1 LSLWSINLGNCLV
14 HPECYILC
22 KEKLTMEEKDAHMSN
37 VILCRNAVQFVSY
50 EHFLTF
56 LSPGMHGSSPNV
68 NWAMWIMCP
77 PSHFLI
83 HSPILSENITD
94 SLEMHKK
101 LSMSQKKRLKCSKL
115 TMKMD
120 LFSAHTASN
129 GMLTF
134 SPTINTAGPNRVWT
148 CDHFC
153 HSQSSPATNN
163 WGSKENS
170 FGRVVRV
177 SDNTKICFQ
186 DSGACVI
193 NMNLE
198 RD

>member
-77 PSHFLI
+77 PSHFLV

-94 SLEMHKK
+94 NLEMH
-101 LSMSQKKRLKCSKL
+101 LK
-115 TMKMD
+115 T
-120 LFSAHTASN
+120 
-129 GMLTF
+129 
-134 SPTINTAGPNRVWT
+134 
-148 CDHFC
+148 
-153 HSQSSPATNN
+153 
-163 WGSKENS
+163 
-170 FGRVVRV
+170 
-177 SDNTKICFQ
+177 
-186 DSGACVI
+186 
-193 NMNLE
+193 
-198 RD
+198 